1 MSSSDKLY
9 PPFIEG
15 KLPACAGTVIKIPIT
30 MNRSVSQ
37 SDVGGMRLMIKTV
50 QTNVL
55 KATLVGA
62 LSYENGRYYAT
73 FDLTNADVITSI
85 VFTPTLGQ
93 YYKFQVAYVNK
104 NGVVGYYSSIGIAK
118 YTSQPN
124 IYIQDLRGNL
134 YGGYEYV
141 GIYSQRNSTTTTTNQ
156 SGESNEVTI
165 YRDST
170 EKIYSYCF
178 EITDSNENLIAT
190 SGVQLH
196 NSAIDVS
203 SSETRDTWTL
213 NMDLE
218 KNKIFY
224 ISYKVTSINGLEK
237 FVRYPIIQQDS
248 IDADL
253 PVSLI
258 AKLNEEDACISL
270 YFYPSNNENDRE
282 SNVVINGNFLLS
294 RASSIDNFKS
304 WQEIYRFS
312 YANVSFLNKSSILL
326 WEDFT
331 VQQGEEYIY
340 ALQVYNNENL
350 YSNKILNVNNVQDM
364 IETPIYVD
372 FEDSYLYDGEKQLKI
387 RFNPK
392 VSSFKSTVMES
403 KVNTIGSQYPFVFR
417 GSKVDYKE
425 FPISGLISLI
435 GDESERFFK
444 GIQATHENPKRLSTP
459 SSHNP
464 HALDTNL
471 TAHNIKRERQFK
483 LEVLN
488 WLNNGQPKIFKSPT
502 EGNYIVRLMNV
513 TLTPNDTLGRMLH
526 TFSCQACEI
535 EEYTFDNLISL
546 GIIKLPDGN
555 TTRLKVGQVSLDN
568 MVTCNEEL
576 MKRYYPHFH
585 LQENNTIAT
594 PAIWQAKIYDASPGT
609 IFELN
614 FADNSEVAS
623 IEIGTTGVYEVQI
636 VDRPLSSIA
645 LKSGGWNGA
654 KLTFSYYEDS
664 PVDAFNQIKRID
676 LTDEIRQ
683 FIGTGLQYNIID
695 YHQLGDIRR
704 ELGQFHFIRVVKR
717 DIVTVWTSN
726 GKYYL
731 DEWLRDEILDKDW
744 NATAIYYVTNER
756 RYLDGHKN
764 KPMQA
769 APTYEFQLNPKNA
782 NDYIDFGGRMDTT
795 EGDYWGDTAGRFDA
809 LRGIEKVTDLRAGT
823 GLIIDVSYRVRI
835 KEYGVETSDATVQ
848 ASKLNWENS
857 VRNFKTGGS
866 TLATINTNYSNF
878 LHDLSVAL
886 QNQRRT

>member
-1 MSSSDKLY
+1 
-9 PPFIEG
+9 
-15 KLPACAGTVIKIPIT
+15 
-30 MNRSVSQ
+30 
-37 SDVGGMRLMIKTV
+37 MIKTV

-55 KATLVGA
+55 KATLAGA
-62 LSYENGRYYAT
+62 LSFESGRYYAT
-73 FDLTNADVITSI
+73 FDLTNADVVTSN

-93 YYKFQVAYVNK
+93 YYKFQIAYVN
-104 NGVVGYYSSIGIAK
+104 NSGVVGYYSSIGISK

-124 IYIQDLRGNL
+124 IYIKDLKGNL
-134 YGGYEYV
+134 YGGYNYV
-141 GIYSQRNSTTTTTNQ
+141 GVYSQRNSTTTVTNQ
-156 SGESNEVTI
+156 SGENTEVTI

-170 EKIYSYCF
+170 EKIHSYCF
-178 EITDSNENLIAT
+178 EITDSNGKVIAT
-190 SGVQLH
+190 SGIQLH
-196 NSAIDVS
+196 NSAIDTS
-203 SSETRDTWTL
+203 SSETQDTWTL

-224 ISYKVTSINGLEK
+224 ISYKVITINGLENV
-237 FVRYPIIQQDS
+237 VRYPIIQQDS
-248 IDADL
+248 IDANL
-253 PVSLI
+253 PVALI
-258 AKLNEEDACISL
+258 ADLNEEDACISL
-270 YFYPSNNENDRE
+270 YFYPSNNALNKEDNI
-282 SNVVINGNFLLS
+282 VINGNFLLT
-294 RASSIDNFKS
+294 RASSADDFRT

-331 VQQGEEYIY
+331 VQQGEEYVY

-350 YSNKILNVNNVQDM
+350 YSNKILNVDNAINMNEV
-364 IETPIYVD
+364 PIYVD
-372 FEDSYLYDGEKQLKI
+372 FEDSYLYDGERQLKI
-387 RFNPK
+387 KFNPK

-403 KVNTIGSQYPFVFR
+403 KVNTIGSQFPFVFR

-435 GDESERFFK
+435 SDDSERFFK
-444 GIQATHENPKRLSTP
+444 GIQSTNENPKRLSTP
-459 SSHNP
+459 SSHSP
-464 HALDTNL
+464 HSLDTNL

-526 TFSCQACEI
+526 TFQCQACEI

-555 TTRLKVGQVSLDN
+555 TTRLKVGQVSLEN

-576 MKRYYPHFH
+576 MKKYYPDFL

-609 IFELN
+609 VFGLN
-614 FADNSEVAS
+614 FADDRNIVS

-636 VDRPLSSIA
+636 VDRPLSSIS
-645 LKSGGWNGA
+645 LQSGEWTGA
-654 KLTFSYYEDS
+654 KLTFSYYEES
-664 PVDAFNQIKRID
+664 PVDAFNKIKRID

-695 YHQLGDIRR
+695 QHQLSDIRR

-717 DIVTVWTSN
+717 DVVTVWTQN
-726 GKYYL
+726 NRYYL
-731 DEWLRDEILDKDW
+731 DEWLRDEILDSDW
-744 NATAIYYVTNER
+744 NPTAIYYVTNER

-782 NDYIDFGGRMDTT
+782 NDYVDFGGRMDTL

-823 GLIIDVSYRVRI
+823 GLMIDVSYRVRI
-835 KEYGVETSDATVQ
+835 KEYGVETSNATVQ

-857 VRNFKTGGS
+857 VKNFKTGAS
-866 TLATINTNYSNF
+866 SLTTVNTNYSNF
-878 LHDLSVAL
+878 LYDLNIAL
-886 QNQRRT
+886 QN